1 MTERS
6 AESPTPPAASEAV
19 HVSFLLDRSGS
30 MEPIR
35 ADVIGG
41 FNQFLREQQARPGV
55 CRMTLVQFDSQAPF
69 EILVDAADVQEV
81 RPLDAARYEPRAG
94 TPLLDALGALLEH
107 AERRARGRDEDAIV
121 VVFTDGEE
129 NASACWKREA
139 IFERIAALKARG
151 WAFVFLGANQD
162 AYAEGGGLGFAQGST
177 SSWDARSSGTAFTQL
192 SRSLGSFRGKG
203 RSERVS
209 QKLEFFEGMK
219 EAESNSESPPKKRAD
234 DIKH

>member
-1 MTERS
+1 MTANS
-6 AESPTPPAASEAV
+6 TTPAANEAV

-69 EILVDAADVQEV
+69 EILVDAADVRDV
-81 RPLDAARYEPRAG
+81 PPLDAARYEPRAG

-129 NASACWKREA
+129 NASERWKREA

-162 AYAEGGGLGFAQGST
+162 AYAEGGGLGFARGST
-177 SSWDARSSGTAFTQL
+177 SGWSRRSSGTAFAQL
-192 SRSLGSFRGKG
+192 NRSLGSYRGKDRSG
-203 RSERVS
+203 REQQSRD
-209 QKLEFFEGMK
+209 FFEGVK
-219 EAESNSESPPKKRAD
+219 EAETDPEPSSKKRGD

>member
-1 MTERS
+1 MTTQNAENATPS
-6 AESPTPPAASEAV
+6 AADDAV

-35 ADVIGG
+35 EDVIGG

-69 EILVDAADVQEV
+69 EILVDAADVKEV

-107 AERRARGRDEDAIV
+107 AERRARGRDEDAII

-129 NASACWKREA
+129 NASGSWKREA
-139 IFERIAALKARG
+139 LFERIAALKARG

-162 AYAEGGGLGFAQGST
+162 AYTEGGGLGFARGST
-177 SSWDARSSGTAFTQL
+177 SNWSARSSGTAFTQL
-192 SRSLGSFRGKG
+192 NRSLGSYRGKDRSG
-203 RSERVS
+203 RLQQS
-209 QKLEFFEGMK
+209 QDFFEGVK
-219 EAESNSESPPKKRAD
+219 EAEAETTSTKGDD